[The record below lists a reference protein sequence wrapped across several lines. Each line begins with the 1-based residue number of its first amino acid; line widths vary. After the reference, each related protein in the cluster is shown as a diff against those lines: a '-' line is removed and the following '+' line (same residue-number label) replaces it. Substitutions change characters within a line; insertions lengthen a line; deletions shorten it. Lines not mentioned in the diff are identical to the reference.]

1 MKRLLSLGMII
12 LLLAGILK
20 VSAVTFK
27 VAVPN
32 ETLTKDTVVSM
43 DFSIP
48 DNATT
53 AMVGSDD
60 PRALRNNNYCSIANT
75 TTGTVTVPDTI
86 TYNGT
91 KYAVVKLGQAAFNGC
106 TALTGVIINAPVTEV
121 GQWAFRGCSSLQSIA
136 IPDSV
141 VSIHKSAFL
150 GCTSLGSVTFGNNSR
165 LETIEAGCFNN
176 CSSLSSITLPSTV
189 NQIDGAFS
197 NCTGLVSINLPS
209 DIESIG
215 TSTFDGCTHLEN
227 VYFQDK
233 VNFIGSY
240 AFHDCKSLKTVSIP
254 SGVTTINEGVFDSCT
269 VLTNIVLPEG
279 VATIDKYAFRGCE
292 ALSSIHIPDGVT
304 AIADGVFNGCIRLN
318 AVNIPTQVNAIGNYS
333 FAKTLVDTVKLPGT
347 VTSLGYNAFDNCT
360 QLKSINIPDAVTSI
374 GIDAFHNCSVL
385 DSIHIPA
392 GVTELGESTF
402 DGCKQLRKVNIPDQV
417 ASIGNYVF
425 RDCES
430 LDSIHIPNGIT
441 TLNSGTF
448 DGCTKLK
455 KVNITDAMTTIGAD
469 AFRNCAAIDSIFFP
483 ESVTTIGTDA
493 FSGCSGLLSGKVL
506 FPVSLLSQ
514 VSAQG
519 DLINAADSKTY
530 LKIEHA
536 LSTYNV
542 PVNMDVSQV
551 STLNEDNLEEN
562 NSDLKTYICK
572 TYDKTNKTISEDAV
586 SGIVPANTGVL
597 FSGTV
602 GKRYA
607 IPVKVSATTLA
618 DVSGNKLI
626 GVGSDTE
633 IGESSPAYTDY
644 ILVDGIFYK
653 SNLGFLPANRAYL
666 HLEWN
671 ISSSAKMLKVVD
683 DAGTTSIRNISTE
696 TDTND
701 APLYNLEGKRVDCN
715 YRGIVIRNGNKILNR

>member
-32 ETLTKDTVVSM
+32 KTLTKDTVVNM
-43 DFSIP
+43 DFSVF
-48 DNATT
+48 DNTT
-53 AMVGSDD
+53 TVMVGSDD

-240 AFHDCKSLKTVSIP
+240 AFHDCKSLKTISIP

-304 AIADGVFNGCIRLN
+304 TIADGVFNGCIRLN
-318 AVNIPTQVNAIGNYS
+318 AVNIPAHVNAIGNYS
-333 FAKTLVDTVKLPGT
+333 FAKTLLDTVKLPET
-347 VTSLGYNAFDNCT
+347 VTSLGYNAFDNCI

-385 DSIHIPA
+385 DSIHVPA

-430 LDSIHIPNGIT
+430 LDSIHIPDGIT

-455 KVNITDAMTTIGAD
+455 KVNIPDVMTTIGAD
-469 AFRNCAAIDSIFFP
+469 AFRNCAAMDSIFFP
-483 ESVTTIGTDA
+483 ESVTAIGTDA
-493 FSGCSGLLSGKVL
+493 FSGCSGLLSGKIL
-506 FPVSLLSQ
+506 FPVSLLGQ
-514 VSAQG
+514 VSVQG
-519 DLINAADSKTY
+519 DLINASDSKTY

-536 LSTYNV
+536 LSTYNI
-542 PVNMDVSQV
+542 PVNMDISQV
-551 STLNEDNLEEN
+551 STLNADNQEED

-572 TYDKTNKTISEDAV
+572 TYDKTNKTISEDVV
-586 SGIVPANTGVL
+586 SGILPANTGVL

-602 GKRYA
+602 GTRYA

-626 GVGSDTE
+626 GVSSDTE
-633 IGESSPAYTDY
+633 IGVSSSAYTDY
-644 ILVDGIFYK
+644 VLVDGIFYK
-653 SNLGFLPANRAYL
+653 SNLGFLPASRAYL

-683 DAGTTSIRNISTE
+683 DAATTSIRNISTE
-696 TDTND
+696 TDAND
-701 APLYNLEGKRVDCN
+701 APLYNLEGKRVDRN